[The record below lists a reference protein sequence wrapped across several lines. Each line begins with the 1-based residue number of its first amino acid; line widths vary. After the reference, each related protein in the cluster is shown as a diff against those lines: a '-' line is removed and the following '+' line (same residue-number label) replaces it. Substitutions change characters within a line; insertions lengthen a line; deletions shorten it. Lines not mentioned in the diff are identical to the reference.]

1 MTLEQYFQD
10 LVEDETALKH
20 SRLVE
25 VSALDEDELEQFRH
39 WWPSIPVEHRR
50 RLMARLVA
58 LSEEDVELDFDAV
71 FRHCLRDDDPE
82 VREKAVS
89 GLWESDDRTLIGTLV
104 DLLQGDPAE
113 QVRASVAISLGKFST
128 LSQLGKLL
136 PQDGGRIKELL
147 TDIVQNEEESLD
159 VRRRALEAVAAF
171 NTDKVREL
179 IEWAYSNEEP
189 RLRISAVYAMGRTCD
204 LSWLS
209 TILNELGSEDAAMRY
224 EAANACAELGEEEE
238 VPYLIRLLQ
247 DDDLQVQLS
256 VIRTLG
262 AIGGRLAKRALQ
274 RCLGE
279 SDEAVREAAEEAL
292 NQLEG
297 EEGPLYFGFRSGS
310 GWEGSSVVR
319 GPLSH
324 KPDSEEGFR

>member
-1 MTLEQYFQD
+1 MTLEQYFQG
-10 LVEDETALKH
+10 LVEDETALNH
-20 SRLVE
+20 SRLVQI
-25 VSALDEDELEQFRH
+25 SALDEEELEKFRH

-50 RLMARLVA
+50 KLVARLVTLA
-58 LSEEDVELDFDAV
+58 EEGVELDFDVV

-82 VREKAVS
+82 VREKAVT

-113 QVRASVAISLGKFST
+113 QVRASAAISLGKFST

-136 PQDGGRIKELL
+136 PQDGDRIKELL
-147 TDIVQNEEESLD
+147 TDIVENEAESLD

-189 RLRISAVYAMGRTCD
+189 KLRISAVYAMGRTCD
-204 LSWLS
+204 LSWLP
-209 TILNELGSEDAAMRY
+209 TILSELGSEDAAMRY
-224 EAANACAELGEEEE
+224 EAANACGEMGEEEA
-238 VPYLIRLLQ
+238 VPYLIRLLE
-247 DDDLQVQLS
+247 DDDFQVQLS

-262 AIGGRLAKRALQ
+262 TIGGRLAKRALQ

-279 SDEAVREAAEEAL
+279 SDEVVQEAAAAAL

-297 EEGPLYFGFRSGS
+297 EDAPLISSFSRGD
-310 GWEGSSVVR
+310 SSV
-319 GPLSH
+319 GGADELF
-324 KPDSEEGFR
+324 K